1 MAFRQVSP
9 QRAPKSCNVKDPFGP
24 LAFIVYLL
32 IMEDCESIEWHNF
45 FGSRGQLVPLFRD
58 LDDGGQRYT
67 KLFLLDITKIST
79 MT

>member
-1 MAFRQVSP
+1 M
-9 QRAPKSCNVKDPFGP
+9 KDPFGP

-58 LDDGGQRYT
+58 LDDGGQQ
-67 KLFLLDITKIST
+67 KLD
-79 MT
+79 